1 MGAIQSSI
9 NTALG
14 VAAIASGL
22 TNKKEAEK
30 AKNKLDDKTKELV
43 NKEVQLASKEEDLA
57 KTTAE
62 KEKQAKTLSEYK
74 DEQNMKYGGNT
85 YNASN
90 DLPTAKETNI
100 DNAGDKIDV
109 INNNS
114 INKSIG
120 SSMKDYLKANKKV
133 DPYTYEQI
141 MGFHALK
148 MADSMAM
155 AKRAVKERTRRVMLS
170 PQARAARAERDKNG
184 GNE

>member
-1 MGAIQSSI
+1 MGPIQSSI

-14 VAAIASGL
+14 VAALASGL
-22 TNKKEAEK
+22 TNKKQVDK
-30 AKNKLDDKTKELV
+30 AQDKLDKSEEKLAKTEGQLA
-43 NKEVQLASKEEDLA
+43 NKEDQLA

-74 DEQNMKYGGNT
+74 DEQNMKYGLNT

-90 DLPTAKETNI
+90 DLPIAKETNI
-100 DNAGDKIDV
+100 GNAGDKIDV

-114 INKSIG
+114 VNKSIG

-148 MADSMAM
+148 MRDSMVD
-155 AKRAVKERTRRVMLS
+155 AKRKISERTKRAMIS
-170 PQARAARAERDKNG
+170 PLARAERDKNG

>member
-22 TNKKEAEK
+22 TNKKQVEK
-30 AKNKLDDKTKELV
+30 AQDKLDNKTKELV
-43 NKEVQLASKEEDLA
+43 NKEVQLANTKEDLA

-62 KEKQAKTLSEYK
+62 KAEVIKQQAEEKY
-74 DEQNMKYGGNT
+74 EQNIQHGGNT
-85 YNASN
+85 FNVSN

-100 DNAGDKIDV
+100 DNTAGDKSV
-109 INNNS
+109 NS
-114 INKSIG
+114 INPSIG
-120 SSMKDYLKANKKV
+120 SSLADLLKNKEKIN
-133 DPYTYEQI
+133 PYEAQQI

-148 MADSMAM
+148 MSDSMVAAKKELRERIKSRRAM
-155 AKRAVKERTRRVMLS
+155 IK
-170 PQARAARAERDKNG
+170 ARAING